1 MKNYMKKIIVGIL
14 TFVFLFTGIQSVFAS
29 GPFNGQS
36 GDCNPAIGI
45 GVYPTNIPRDS
56 YGCWSATQI
65 SAQPGDTI
73 NVAMYYHNNTNAPLS
88 NVRGSIVKSS
98 SGPSKN
104 FTFTGSM
111 YSDQGSQTI
120 GTVSLNLPSSQTLT
134 YSSTHWMKDAAA
146 VKSDTDTNVFINDGG
161 QISIGSVPAG
171 WNDYGEFLVVYKVSN
186 NVAPQLCND
195 PAASNYQG
203 ALPCTYPAQLCQD
216 PAATNY
222 HGSLPCTYPAQLCK
236 DPTATNYNGSL
247 PCVYPVV
254 KQCVISNFT
263 ANPTSITSGNASTLS
278 WNTTDCTSVTISN
291 LGYGV
296 PVSGS
301 QAIYPT
307 STTNYL
313 LTAYGANG
321 QPQTRQATVTVN
333 QVVNNCAISNFTANP
348 TSITS
353 GNASTLTWNTT
364 DCTNVTISNLGY
376 SVPVSGSQAVY
387 PTVTTTY
394 VLTASGANGQA
405 QTMSATVYVNQIV
418 NNCLISNFT
427 ATPYSITENN
437 SSTLNW
443 NTNNCTNVVISNLGY
458 SVPVSGSQVVYPTV
472 TTTYVLTANG
482 INGNTQTMSATVYVT
497 QVQNNLCRDYS
508 ANNYGYS
515 LPCTYP
521 QVQQYCQDYAASN
534 YLGTLPCRYPVVQQY
549 CQDYSATNYQGV
561 LPCRYP
567 VVQQYCQ
574 DYGATNYQGVLP
586 CRYAAVIQ
594 NQICR
599 DTTANNYLGTL
610 PCNYY
615 NNYNNTPTVYYNKSV
630 VTTVATNI
638 TRSEAQINGYITNSS
653 YVNSSV
659 YFNYGTS
666 VNLGS
671 RTASKST
678 NGNTNFS
685 ERISGLSPN
694 TIYFFQAVGEGSD
707 GVAKGSIEIFRTLAD
722 ATVKPI
728 IVQGTTIIGTASP
741 VRLTIS
747 NRYQLIGAGDLIDYV
762 VTYKNIGKYKLIRPM
777 VQVVLPTNVTLI
789 NSSRGTYSVDTHTL
803 SAPIEDLEAGQEGII
818 NLQARVDSIPLNN
831 SQIVT
836 TAILVYTNPNGAQE
850 NAMTYVINVPKIIGG
865 VSGTT
870 VVDNGSVLGG
880 AAFFGGL
887 FSIGILGWLLIL
899 LLIMLII
906 LASRSFNNRR
916 VPNDMTVHNQS
927 PRY

>member
-1 MKNYMKKIIVGIL
+1 MKKIIVGIL

-45 GVYPTNIPRDS
+45 GVYPTNIPRDN

-98 SGPSKN
+98 SGPATN

-120 GTVSLNLPSSQTLT
+120 GTVTLSLPSSQTLT

-146 VKSDTDTNVFINDGG
+146 VKSDTDTNVFVNDGG

-195 PAASNYQG
+195 PAATNYHG
-203 ALPCTYPAQLCQD
+203 TLPCTYPAQLCED

-222 HGSLPCTYPAQLCK
+222 HGTLPCT
-236 DPTATNYNGSL
+236 
-247 PCVYPVV
+247 YPVV
-254 KQCVISNFT
+254 KQCIISNF
-263 ANPTSITSGNASTLS
+263 A
-278 WNTTDCTSVTISN
+278 
-291 LGYGV
+291 
-296 PVSGS
+296 
-301 QAIYPT
+301 
-307 STTNYL
+307 
-313 LTAYGANG
+313 
-321 QPQTRQATVTVN
+321 
-333 QVVNNCAISNFTANP
+333 ANP

-353 GNASTLTWNTT
+353 GNASTLTWSTT
-364 DCTNVTISNLGY
+364 DCTSVTISNLGY
-376 SVPVSGSQAVY
+376 AVPVSGSQAIYPTVTTNYVLTAYGASGQPQTRQATVTVNQVQNNCSISNFNANPSSVTSGNPSTLSWNTTDCTSVVISNLGYNVPVSGTQVVY

-394 VLTASGANGQA
+394 VLTAYGLNGQT
-405 QTMSATVYVNQIV
+405 QTRSATVYVNQIQ
-418 NNCLISNFT
+418 NNCSISNFT

-437 SSTLNW
+437 SSTLTW
-443 NTNNCTNVVISNLGY
+443 NTNDCTNVVISNLGY

-482 INGNTQTMSATVYVT
+482 INGQTQTRSATVYVT
-497 QVQNNLCRDYS
+497 QIQNNICRDYS
-508 ANNYGYS
+508 ATNYLGT
-515 LPCTYP
+515 LPCRYP
-521 QVQQYCQDYAASN
+521 VVQKCQDYSATN

-549 CQDYSATNYQGV
+549 CQDYSATNYQG
-561 LPCRYP
+561 
-567 VVQQYCQ
+567 
-574 DYGATNYQGVLP
+574 TLP
-586 CRYAAVIQ
+586 CRYAIVQ
-594 NQICR
+594 TQVCR
-599 DTTANNYLGTL
+599 DTTANNYLGNL

-615 NNYNNTPTVYYNKSV
+615 KAPTVYLNKNV

-638 TRSEAQINGYITNSS
+638 TRNEAQINGYITNSN
-653 YVNSSV
+653 YYNSNV
-659 YFNYGTS
+659 YFEYGTT

-678 NGNTNFS
+678 NGNTSFNES
-685 ERISGLSPN
+685 LRGLSPN
-694 TIYFFQAVGEGSD
+694 TIYFFQAVGDGSD
-707 GVAKGSIEIFRTLAD
+707 GIARGSIEIFKTLAD

-728 IVQGTTIIGTASP
+728 IIQGTTIIGNASP

-747 NRYQLIGAGDLIDYV
+747 NKYQLIGAGDLIDYV
-762 VTYKNIGKYKLIRPM
+762 VTYKNIGKNKLIRPM

-803 SAPIEDLEAGQEGII
+803 SAPIEDLESGQEGII

-850 NAMTYVINVPKIIGG
+850 NAMTYVINIPKLIGG
-865 VSGTT
+865 TATT
-870 VVDNGSVLGG
+870 LVTDGSVLGG
-880 AAFFGGL
+880 SVLFGGL
-887 FSIGILGWLLIL
+887 FSIGLLGWLLIL
-899 LLIMLII
+899 LLIMLIVLI
-906 LASRSFNNRR
+906 SRSFNRR
-916 VPNDMTVHNQS
+916 APNDVIVHNQTH
-927 PRY
+927 

>member
-1 MKNYMKKIIVGIL
+1 MKKIIVGIL

-45 GVYPTNIPRDS
+45 GIYPTNIPRDN
-56 YGCWSATQI
+56 YGCWSATSI
-65 SAQPGDTI
+65 TAQPGDTI
-73 NVAMYYHNNTNAPLS
+73 NVAMYYHNNTGASLS
-88 NVRGSIVKSS
+88 NVRGSIVKSA
-98 SGPSKN
+98 SGPATR

-120 GTVSLNLPSSQTLT
+120 GTVILNLPSSQTLT
-134 YSSTHWMKDAAA
+134 YSSTHWMKDATA
-146 VKSDTDTNVFINDGG
+146 VKSDVDTNVFNNDGG
-161 QISIGSVPAG
+161 QISIGSVPSG

-195 PAASNYQG
+195 PTATNYQG
-203 ALPCTYPAQLCQD
+203 SLPCAYPAALCQE
-216 PAATNY
+216 PTATNY
-222 HGSLPCTYPAQLCK
+222 HGA
-236 DPTATNYNGSL
+236 L
-247 PCVYPVV
+247 PCVFPVV
-254 KQCVISNFT
+254 KQCIISNFT
-263 ANPTSITSGNASTLS
+263 ANPTSITSGNASTLTWS
-278 WNTTDCTSVTISN
+278 TTDCTSVTISN

-307 STTNYL
+307 VTTNYL
-313 LTAYGANG
+313 LTAYGATG

-333 QVVNNCAISNFTANP
+333 PVVNNCSISNFTANP
-348 TSITS
+348 TSVTS
-353 GNASTLTWNTT
+353 GNGSTLSWDTAN
-364 DCTNVTISNLGY
+364 CTNVTISNLGY
-376 SVPVSGSQAVY
+376 SVPVSGSQVVY

-394 VLTASGANGQA
+394 ILTATGTNGQT
-405 QTMSATVYVNQIV
+405 QTRQATVYVNQIQN

-427 ATPYSITENN
+427 ASPYSITDNN
-437 SSTLNW
+437 SSTLSW
-443 NTNNCTNVVISNLGY
+443 NTTDCTNVVISNLGY

-482 INGNTQTMSATVYVT
+482 INGQTQTRSATVYVT
-497 QVQNNLCRDYS
+497 QVQNNLCKDYS

-515 LPCTYP
+515 LPCTYTIT
-521 QVQQYCQDYAASN
+521 QQYCQDYSASN
-534 YLGTLPCRYPVVQQY
+534 YLGLLPCRYPVVQQY
-549 CQDYSATNYQGV
+549 CQDYSATNYQGL
-561 LPCRYP
+561 LPCRYNN
-567 VVQQYCQ
+567 VVQTQ
-574 DYGATNYQGVLP
+574 V
-586 CRYAAVIQ
+586 
-594 NQICR
+594 CR
-599 DTTANNYLGTL
+599 DTSANNYLGNL

-615 NNYNNTPTVYYNKSV
+615 KVPTVYLNKSV

-638 TRSEAQINGYITNSS
+638 TRNEAQINGYITNSS
-653 YVNSSV
+653 YYNSSV

-671 RTASKST
+671 RTQSKST
-678 NGNTNFS
+678 NGNTSFS
-685 ERISGLSPN
+685 DNISGLSPN

-707 GVAKGSIEIFRTLAD
+707 GVAKGTIEIFRTLAD

-728 IVQGTTIIGTASP
+728 IIQGTTIVGTASP

-762 VTYKNIGKYKLIRPM
+762 VTYKNIGKNKLIRPM
-777 VQVVLPTNVTLI
+777 IQVVLPTNVTLI

-818 NLQARVDSIPLNN
+818 NLQGRVDSIPLNS

-850 NAMTYVINVPKIIGG
+850 NAMTYVINIPKLTGG
-865 VSGTT
+865 VATT
-870 VVDNGSVLGG
+870 VTTTTDGSVLGS
-880 AAFFGGL
+880 AVLFGGL
-887 FSIGILGWLLIL
+887 FSIGILGWLLII

-906 LASRSFNNRR
+906 LASRSFNRR
-916 VPNDMTVHNQS
+916 APNTTVYNQTHQ
-927 PRY
+927 

>member
-45 GVYPTNIPRDS
+45 GVYPTNIPRDN

-98 SGPSKN
+98 SGPSNN

-146 VKSDTDTNVFINDGG
+146 VKSDTDTNVFVNDGG

-195 PAASNYQG
+195 PAATNYHG
-203 ALPCTYPAQLCQD
+203 TLPCAYPQALCQD

-222 HGSLPCTYPAQLCK
+222 QGTLPCTYPA
-236 DPTATNYNGSL
+236 A
-247 PCVYPVV
+247 
-254 KQCVISNFT
+254 KQCLISNFA

-291 LGYGV
+291 LGYAV

-307 STTNYL
+307 TTTNYV

-333 QVVNNCAISNFTANP
+333 QVVNNCSISNFSANP

-353 GNASTLTWNTT
+353 GNASTLNWDTT
-364 DCTNVTISNLGY
+364 NCTNVVISNLGY
-376 SVPVSGSQAVY
+376 SVPVSGSQVVY

-394 VLTASGANGQA
+394 VLTASGINGQT
-405 QTMSATVYVNQIV
+405 QTRSATVNVNQIQ
-418 NNCLISNFT
+418 NNCSISNFT
-427 ATPYSITENN
+427 ASPYSITDNN
-437 SSTLNW
+437 SSTLTW
-443 NTNNCTNVVISNLGY
+443 NTTDCTNVVISNLGY

-482 INGNTQTMSATVYVT
+482 INGNTQTRSATVYVT
-497 QVQNNLCRDYS
+497 SVQNSLCRDYS

-515 LPCTYP
+515 
-521 QVQQYCQDYAASN
+521 
-534 YLGTLPCRYPVVQQY
+534 LPCRYPVVQQY

-574 DYGATNYQGVLP
+574 DYSATNYQGVLP
-586 CRYAAVIQ
+586 CRYNNVVQ
-594 NQICR
+594 TQVCR
-599 DTTANNYLGTL
+599 DTSANNYLGTGA
-610 PCNYY
+610 CDYY
-615 NNYNNTPTVYYNKSV
+615 KAPTVYLNKSV

-638 TRSEAQINGYITNSS
+638 TRNEAQINGYITNTS
-653 YVNSSV
+653 YYNSNV

-685 ERISGLSPN
+685 ERISGLTPN

-728 IVQGTTIIGTASP
+728 IIQGTTIVGTASP

-865 VSGTT
+865 VATT
-870 VVDNGSVLGG
+870 VTTTDGGVLGS
-880 AAFFGGL
+880 AVIFGGL
-887 FSIGILGWLLIL
+887 FSIGILGWLLII

-906 LASRSFNNRR
+906 LASRSFNRR
-916 VPNDMTVHNQS
+916 NPNNVAVQNQTH
-927 PRY
+927 Y